1 MSTNVAIPVTLK
13 DVNEVIGI
21 PDNGVDIVVYN
32 RRGMTN
38 RTYNIQLL
46 EDNLSLV
53 NVEAHKDEV
62 NTDVHPCNDQFMG
75 HSIDSLRTHSPMEND
90 TTTGIDDSPL
100 LGQHS
105 GALYNYGADFDSP
118 EEVGINVEEGSN
130 IKPVI
135 LTSRYDCG
143 MFVIKYMQ
151 YWNGAT
157 LAYSLT
163 EDKMH
168 LYRLRLVVNLLM
180 NEVNNT
186 RDKVMQVC
194 PM

>member
-32 RRGMTN
+32 SRRQTG
-38 RTYNIQLL
+38 YAISPPQA
-46 EDNLSLV
+46 LV
-53 NVEAHKDEV
+53 NVKAHKDEV
-62 NTDVHPCNDQFMG
+62 STDIHPCNDQFMG

-90 TTTGIDDSPL
+90 TTTAIDDSPL

-105 GALYNYGADFDSP
+105 GALSNYGANFDSP
-118 EEVGINVEEGSN
+118 KEVGINAEEGSN
-130 IKPVI
+130 NKPVI

-157 LAYSLT
+157 LAHSLT

-186 RDKVMQVC
+186 RDKVM
-194 PM
+194 